1 MEFDIYPSSQNSR
14 QNIYNFYGIN
24 RTRKRSKGEME
35 DMLNMSSREY
45 PCAAPRLGRKKIA
58 EAENIVV
65 ACAPDETTVNEVT
78 GITGI
83 ADGSFYYNG
92 EVKSGKFILRPE
104 WAWSIERMGNMYIIN
119 GRYCDE

>member
-1 MEFDIYPSSQNSR
+1 MRINEYADTELEK

-24 RTRKRSKGEME
+24 RTRKCSKGEME

-65 ACAPDETTVNEVT
+65 ACAPDETTVSEVT

-104 WAWSIERMGNMYIIN
+104 WAWSVERMGVFR